1 MGCVSFGF
9 MAAGRGTGVGLHGV
23 DDELGVVVEE
33 HDDDLEEPTVGVEA
47 EAELACWLV
56 IVDREGDQVLLA
68 SGVDVVIA
76 DPVFAGRAVDPHLGI
91 VLRN

>member
-1 MGCVSFGF
+1 MAVLGSGF
-9 MAAGRGTGVGLHGV
+9 HGV
-23 DDELGVVVEE
+23 DDGLGVVVEE
-33 HDDDLEEPTVGVEA
+33 HDDDLEEPTVRVEA

-68 SGVDVVIA
+68 SGVDVVMV
-76 DPVFAGRAVDPHLGI
+76 DPVFAGRAVDLHLGI